1 MTISWKNCPLSS
13 RTHIW
18 STLFYANSKTCNHVR
33 KNTTYWTCPQAM
45 CLRKCCDRLSKM
57 WTNWPRRQT
66 SSWTIT
72 NKCKNKI
79 IWNNSI
85 CKREYVL
92 TLMLLIKSILYYL
105 IDLKIKEAEN
115 SARRARGEPPLPDE
129 DLNKLF
135 KPIPAL
141 SRLESL
147 LISNQIKNYSQQINE
162 FTAQSFSN
170 LFIAES
176 LQNK

>member
-1 MTISWKNCPLSS
+1 
-13 RTHIW
+13 
-18 STLFYANSKTCNHVR
+18 
-33 KNTTYWTCPQAM
+33 
-45 CLRKCCDRLSKM
+45 
-57 WTNWPRRQT
+57 
-66 SSWTIT
+66 
-72 NKCKNKI
+72 
-79 IWNNSI
+79 
-85 CKREYVL
+85 
-92 TLMLLIKSILYYL
+92 
-105 IDLKIKEAEN
+105 
-115 SARRARGEPPLPDE
+115 LPDE